1 MAIPTTSV
9 IQSRREPP
17 QLSLGAMAKAY
28 LQLTKPRIVL
38 LLLFTTITTM
48 VIAANGVPAL
58 ALVLPTIIGGALSAA
73 GASAINQYIDRDMDA
88 HMARTAQRPIPSGR
102 IAPLNALLFGLALVV
117 ASVLILGFGTNWVAA
132 WLSLGG
138 AFYYVIIYTVML
150 KRNTIANIVIGGGAG
165 AFPVLVGWAVV
176 TGTLSVE
183 AWLLFL
189 IIFYWTPPHS
199 WALALLVNADYTRA
213 KVPMMPVARGER
225 STRNQI
231 LLYSVLLVIVTLLP
245 VAIQMLG
252 LIYGIAAFVLG
263 IGMIWMSLT
272 LIRVADKATA
282 KRTYKYSTAYL
293 AFLFLAMML
302 DRVININIF

>member
-1 MAIPTTSV
+1 MAIPTTSLV
-9 IQSRREPP
+9 QTRREPP
-17 QLSLGAMAKAY
+17 QLSLGAAAKAY
-28 LQLTKPRIVL
+28 VQLTKPRIVL
-38 LLLFTTITTM
+38 LLLFTTITAM
-48 VIAANGVPAL
+48 VIAANGVPTL
-58 ALVLPTIIGGALSAA
+58 ALILPTIIGGALSAA
-73 GASAINQYIDRDMDA
+73 GASAINQYVDRDMDA
-88 HMARTAQRPIPSGR
+88 HMSRTAQRPIPSGR
-102 IAPLNALLFGLALVV
+102 IAPLNALMFGLALIV
-117 ASVLILGFGTNWVAA
+117 ASVLILGFGTNWTAA

-138 AFYYVIIYTVML
+138 AFYYVIIYTMLL

-189 IIFYWTPPHS
+189 IVFYWTPPHS

-213 KVPMMPVARGER
+213 NVPMMPVARGER

-245 VAIQMLG
+245 VGIQMLG
-252 LIYGIAAFVLG
+252 WIYGVAAVALG
-263 IGMIWMSLT
+263 VGMIWMSLK
-272 LIRVADKATA
+272 LIRIADKATA

-302 DRVININIF
+302 DRIINAGF